1 MLPPGRGRF
10 MAWRSAQ
17 AWTWTVHGL
26 EVSPGLDVDGSWPG
40 GQPRPGRGRFMA
52 WRSAQAWTWT
62 VHGLE
67 VSPGL
72 DVDGESPGGQHRLGR
87 GRFMAW
93 RSAQAWTWTVHGLEV
108 SPGLDVDG
116 SWPGGQPRPGRGR
129 FMAWRSAQDR
139 VDEGGRLERR
149 QVVGALA
156 EADQLDGHAQF
167 PLDSDDDPAL
177 GGAVELGQD
186 DPRDVHHLSE
196 HPRLAESV
204 LAGGGVKDQQDL
216 IHGGA
221 LLDDALDLAEFVHQ
235 PGFRVQPPGGVH
247 DDGIHPPRDALADR
261 LEGDTGRIRALP
273 VRADHSGTHPR
284 APGFQLVGGCGT
296 ERVGRAE
303 QHGAAITDQG
313 TGELAAGGGL
323 ARAVHSH
330 HEQHGGPVTVALD
343 VQRAVHVRADRADE
357 FAAQHGPHVIRVP
370 RASHPDLGLELLND
384 LAGRTHAH
392 VRGEQCVL
400 DVLPCLVI
408 QGATGEQAEQHR
420 TEPRLRPGQA
430 AAQPGQPT
438 SQRWRLLNAGGFRL
452 RRRRQHGCWRTSR
465 ARLAG
470 LAGRTRRGWRGP
482 GRRWRRGRPAAPRA
496 GPERAAADYH

>member
-1 MLPPGRGRF
+1 MLPHERGRF

-40 GQPRPGRGRFMA
+40 GQPRIASTKAAGSNGARSSGPSPRPTSLTGTPSSRWTAMTIPPLAVPSSLVRMIPVMSTTSANTRA
-52 WRSAQAWTWT
+52 WRSPFWPVVASRTSRTSST
-62 VHGLE
+62 VARFSMTRLILPSSSISPVFVCSRPA
-67 VSPGL
+67 VSTMTA
-72 DVDGESPGGQHRLGR
+72 S
-87 GRFMAW
+87 
-93 RSAQAWTWTVHGLEV
+93 T
-108 SPGLDVDG
+108 
-116 SWPGGQPRPGRGR
+116 
-129 FMAWRSAQDR
+129 
-139 VDEGGRLERR
+139 RR
-149 QVVGALA
+149 AMPSLTA
-156 EADQLDGHAQF
+156 SKAT
-167 PLDSDDDPAL
+167 
-177 GGAVELGQD
+177 
-186 DPRDVHHLSE
+186 
-196 HPRLAESV
+196 
-204 LAGGGVKDQQDL
+204 LAGS
-216 IHGGA
+216 A
-221 LLDDALDLAEFVHQ
+221 PSRSE
-235 PGFRVQPPGGVH
+235 R
-247 DDGIHPPRDALADR
+247 
-261 LEGDTGRIRALP
+261 TTRAPTRAPQVSSWSAAAARNVSAAPSSTVRPSPTRARASLPQAVVLP
-273 VRADHSGTHPR
+273 VP
-284 APGFQLVGGCGT
+284 F
-296 ERVGRAE
+296 
-303 QHGAAITDQG
+303 
-313 TGELAAGGGL
+313 
-323 ARAVHSH
+323 
-330 HEQHGGPVTVALD
+330 TVALD

-496 GPERAAADYH
+496 EQERAAADYH